1 MKSKKIRAIIIS
13 ALVLLMVAAA
23 IMGID
28 IEPATS
34 IPTPTTDMITP
45 TPSPNLLPDSESSAA
60 ADAETL
66 ETSPASDA
74 TENPEELSETPEI
87 EEPVSEPENTP
98 EATPEATPE
107 TSPAIA
113 PEPIPEFTP
122 TPTPEPAPEEPERHI
137 CSIQI
142 RCDTVVDT
150 GKLENEAVIPF
161 IPASGVIL
169 SLNEVEFTPGE
180 SVFDVLKRACR
191 SYNVHLEFREDAL
204 YSGVYVEG
212 INYLYEYDAGALSGW
227 MYKVNGLFPNY
238 GCAAYKVND
247 GDQIVWVYTCDLGM
261 DVGDNSSW

>member
-1 MKSKKIRAIIIS
+1 MKKKHIRTILII
-13 ALVLLMVAAA
+13 AVVVLLG
-23 IMGID
+23 GIGLLRLD
-28 IEPATS
+28 IEPATPVS
-34 IPTPTTDMITP
+34 TPVPEAITP
-45 TPSPNLLPDSESSAA
+45 TPIPDLLPDSESTVTPDDEIPEASPAPDAA
-60 ADAETL
+60 AE
-66 ETSPASDA
+66 
-74 TENPEELSETPEI
+74 PEEPT
-87 EEPVSEPENTP
+87 EEPAPEPENTP
-98 EATPEATPE
+98 EPTPEPSPEIIPEPTPE
-107 TSPAIA
+107 PTP
-113 PEPIPEFTP
+113 TP
-122 TPTPEPAPEEPERHI
+122 TPTPEPAPAEPEKHL

-191 SYNVHLEFREDAL
+191 TYNVHLEFREDAL

-247 GDQIVWVYTCDLGM
+247 GDRIVWVYTCDLGM